1 MNTILFTSSTTGY
14 NDKIADGLVHFTLS
28 ELIKGPT
35 PAYAAY
41 HPEEKEIEF
50 TYPEEQTEIIEPKK
64 TGNQYGRHSARYSC
78 VRQLIYKMETGD
90 CLLAHSL
97 SDLGDTA
104 SEAEKVYFDFL
115 SKGIELSFYDMSFLD
130 TEKLKLN
137 TEPTNEQK
145 VMIRRIMDTYYAQKG
160 IFPILTRE
168 ELYRAAE
175 MDRSKKKSAD

>member
-1 MNTILFTSSTTGY
+1 MNTILFTASTTGY
-14 NDKIADGLVHFTLS
+14 NDKIAEGLVHFTLS
-28 ELIKGPT
+28 ELIKGAT

-50 TYPEEQTEIIEPKK
+50 TYPEDQIEIIEPK
-64 TGNQYGRHSARYSC
+64 TIWNQRGNYSSRYNC

-97 SDLGDTA
+97 SDLGDNA
-104 SEAEKVYFDFL
+104 GEAEKIYFDFL
-115 SKGIELSFYDMSFLD
+115 SKGIRLFFYDMSFLD

-145 VMIRRIMDTYYAQKG
+145 VMIRRIIDTYYSQNG
-160 IFPILTRE
+160 VFPILKSE
-168 ELYRAAE
+168 ELHQAAQ

>member
-1 MNTILFTSSTTGY
+1 MNTILFTASTTDY
-14 NDKIADGLVHFTLS
+14 NDKIAEGLVHLTLS

-50 TYPEEQTEIIEPKK
+50 TYPEDRTEIIEPKK
-64 TGNQYGRHSARYSC
+64 AGNRYDSYSARYSC
-78 VRQLIYKMETGD
+78 VRQLIYKMEAGE

-104 SEAEKVYFDFL
+104 SEAENVYFDFL
-115 SKGIELSFYDMSFLD
+115 SKGIELYFYDMSFLD
-130 TEKLKLN
+130 TKKLKLN
-137 TEPTNEQK
+137 AEPTSEQK

-160 IFPILTRE
+160 GFPILTRE
-168 ELYRAAE
+168 ELYRVAE